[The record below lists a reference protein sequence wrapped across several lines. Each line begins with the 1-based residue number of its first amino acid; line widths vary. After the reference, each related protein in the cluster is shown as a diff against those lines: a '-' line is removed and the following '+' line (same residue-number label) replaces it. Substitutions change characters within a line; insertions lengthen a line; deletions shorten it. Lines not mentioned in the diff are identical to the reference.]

1 LSLARALSSR
11 PASHLPV
18 LPVRK
23 LLHRHRKVF
32 NQRGIIHVH
41 NSGGRVPA
49 PSVSETS
56 CGGVAATRVPTSI
69 ANLTALTSLD
79 LAATASERGGA
90 RCSRASSASP
100 ASRLELTSSSWR
112 DEFPPAKECFGRLA
126 KGEYRRA
133 PTESTALLFVAT
145 ATWQCAWVGGDARR
159 GCSRRS
165 RAVPP
170 AWQVCRLSTYGFT
183 INCCSPCGHG
193 TSWAAPHTFRCAY
206 V

>member
-32 NQRGIIHVH
+32 NQRGILHVH

-49 PSVSETS
+49 PFVSETS

-100 ASRLELTSSSWR
+100 ASPASRLELTSSSCGMSFRPQRNVLAASLKVNTSARQVNQLLCCSSQQQPGNAHGSAGMLAAAAR
-112 DEFPPAKECFGRLA
+112 DGHGR
-126 KGEYRRA
+126 YRR
-133 PTESTALLFVAT
+133 
-145 ATWQCAWVGGDARR
+145 R
-159 GCSRRS
+159 GRFAASRLTVLR
-165 RAVPP
+165 
-170 AWQVCRLSTYGFT
+170 
-183 INCCSPCGHG
+183 
-193 TSWAAPHTFRCAY
+193 
-206 V
+206 